1 MPDFMAEDAFLLCKG
16 LMLAFSW
23 DEEQAIQHLEA
34 TWWQVHPEHNL
45 RQDLPLPPQQECQE
59 GEQMPQQEERDEQA
73 QEKKKPTIGDF
84 EEDIPPPNV
93 IALRPSQYVI
103 QKVVAYEYMELWY
116 FTKEGCFKATKQVL
130 LELSDC
136 VIWTNPCMYMYTH
149 MYVCKCLYNMYIW
162 PE

>member
-1 MPDFMAEDAFLLCKG
+1 
-16 LMLAFSW
+16 
-23 DEEQAIQHLEA
+23 
-34 TWWQVHPEHNL
+34 
-45 RQDLPLPPQQECQE
+45 
-59 GEQMPQQEERDEQA
+59 MPQQEERDEQA

-103 QKVVAYEYMELWY
+103 QKVAAYEYMELWY
-116 FTKEGCFKATKQVL
+116 FTKEGCFKATKQAL